1 VSGRRGISLRNYHIT
16 NEEEKPQTESSVL
29 SMKFKVRKHH
39 VHHGKMHVR
48 CNAAIMNI
56 YQESKKKE
64 EEFT

>member
-1 VSGRRGISLRNYHIT
+1 
-16 NEEEKPQTESSVL
+16 
-29 SMKFKVRKHH
+29 MKFKVRKHH